1 MRILIGAV
9 VSLCVSCG
17 SDSAPANSDGPPGG
31 DDGPAADAA
40 PLALDCASYCTA
52 ILATC
57 TDTLAQYGT
66 LDECM
71 GSCNTFTVGT
81 LGEMTGNTLGCRVY
95 HTEAAQ
101 AAPDVHCGHAGPSG
115 DSECGASICEGF
127 CSIAATICPTEWPA
141 AQCSTRCG
149 NLTSTPPYNIASSGD
164 TVECRLYHA
173 TAAAADPG
181 THCPHTD
188 RQNSATCQ

>member
-1 MRILIGAV
+1 MRILIGARV
-9 VSLCVSCG
+9 MTVLCISCG
-17 SDSAPANSDGPPGG
+17 GDSAPPGSDAPVDPVV
-31 DDGPAADAA
+31 DAA
-40 PLALDCASYCTA
+40 PPLTLDCPSYCTA

-66 LDECM
+66 MEECM

-81 LGEMTGNTLGCRVY
+81 LGETTGNTLGCRLY
-95 HTEAAQ
+95 HTESAAL
-101 AAPDVHCGHAGPSG
+101 APDVHCGHAGPSG
-115 DSECGASICEGF
+115 DGECGASICEGF
-127 CSIAATICPTEWPA
+127 CSIAATICPTEWPS
-141 AQCSTRCG
+141 AQCDSRCA